1 MWLLTC
7 KRENVRG
14 LFTTL
19 KKIFFWNYA
28 RNTWQW
34 DLLCV
39 VILIFIFLTPK
50 SWFSGGER
58 AQSMVHQSPVT
69 QTLLLSPEVVGS
81 QGDRGQIEQ
90 RVKTMTGR
98 TDVEVLEVR
107 RILGPDGRIR
117 SFEVDIR

>member
-1 MWLLTC
+1 
-7 KRENVRG
+7 VRG

-50 SWFSGGER
+50 SWFASGER
-58 AQSMVHQSPVT
+58 AQNMVHQSPIATTVV
-69 QTLLLSPEVVGS
+69 LSPEVVGS
-81 QGDRGQIEQ
+81 EGDKGQIEQ
-90 RVKTMTGR
+90 RVKALTGR
-98 TDVEVLEVR
+98 SEVEVIAVR
-107 RILGPDGRIR
+107 RIVDPNGRTR